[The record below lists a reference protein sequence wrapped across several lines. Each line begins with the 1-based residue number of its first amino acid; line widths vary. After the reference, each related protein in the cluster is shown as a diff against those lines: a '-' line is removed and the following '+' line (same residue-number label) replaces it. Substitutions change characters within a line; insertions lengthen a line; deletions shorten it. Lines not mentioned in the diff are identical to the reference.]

1 MSAHVIWVEYLLQIQ
16 GSVFD
21 PLVVYTT
28 VTVCR
33 LRDPVDSLWLG
44 NNLYNP
50 IGLVHC
56 LDKISP
62 LVLMCKRVNTYNIL
76 ED

>member
-1 MSAHVIWVEYLLQIQ
+1 MSAHVVSVEYLLQIQ

-28 VTVCR
+28 ATVRR
-33 LRDPVDSLWLG
+33 LRDPVHGLWLG

-50 IGLVHC
+50 IGLGYC
-56 LDKISP
+56 LAKISP
-62 LVLMCKRVNTYNIL
+62 LVLMCKRVNAYNIL